1 MVQACAKAGLVRSA
15 RDQFA
20 LMMTGFMSRAR
31 LTVAVAIGLF
41 AAMIASRAHAQS
53 TDNNEAEIALLKQQL
68 RSVEQKL
75 DELQKQTVAN
85 AHAAAAANARAAS
98 VAGVNAAT
106 PVKGPTAPSDVVVK
120 LPNNR
125 PTFCTADDQN
135 CIAITSRL
143 HFDAGGY
150 DYRPNSAATVPQR
163 LDDGV
168 NAAVRESALSA
179 NYLGIGI
186 TH

>member
-1 MVQACAKAGLVRSA
+1 MRWSKRAAGLVRSA

-41 AAMIASRAHAQS
+41 AAMIGSRAHAQS
-53 TDNNEAEIALLKQQL
+53 TDNDEAEIALLKQQL

-75 DELQKQTVAN
+75 DKLQKQTMAN

-98 VAGVNAAT
+98 VAGGNAAT
-106 PVKGPTAPSDVVVK
+106 PVKGPTAPSDVAVK

-143 HFDAGGY
+143 HFDAVGT
-150 DYRPNSAATVPQR
+150 DNITRHTAAHP
-163 LDDGV
+163 
-168 NAAVRESALSA
+168 
-179 NYLGIGI
+179 
-186 TH
+186 